1 MLDPRIYR
9 TGFVAVALAVVVV
22 AFSLLDQQ
30 GPLTASLAPDAFNGQ
45 NAYATMGSLAQ
56 NNPDRR
62 PGSTGDED
70 VASYVSAKLA
80 SYGYQVDRHLF
91 LARTVDGKRTLETVT
106 GARPGLS
113 TGSIVVLSHRDSLHD
128 SAAAELSG
136 TAVLLE
142 LARVLAGETQH
153 RTIILASTSGSAGLA
168 GASELARSISGP
180 VDAVISLGD
189 LAGLRVHQPVVVPWS
204 TGPKVAPAALRNTL
218 ASALDAQAG
227 LKPGGTSLGGQLAHL
242 AFPLT
247 LSEQAPFD
255 ARGIPAVSLSLS
267 GDHPVSPNEV
277 TSPDRIN
284 ALGRAVL
291 QTINALDGGPGVPAA
306 SSYLLFS
313 GKVVPDWAIR
323 LLVLVL
329 MAPVLLAIVDGLAR
343 VRRRGHSVSLGVVRV
358 LAACV
363 PFVLAVLVIVGAR
376 LTGTLGATPPGPIA
390 AGQVPLHGAGTAVMA
405 VVGFVL
411 LGFSWVMPR
420 VVDAFAGAPRRAG
433 GTEAVDPGRSIGV
446 LIVLLFAT
454 LALWLLNP
462 FAALLIIPGLHLW
475 MWVVDPEARPH
486 PLLSAFMLLVGLAP
500 LALVILY
507 GMGTQGLGPID
518 ALWHGLLLIAGG
530 QIGLLA
536 ATEWSL
542 VLGCIVSVVAI
553 GVQTQRQPRPEDAAV
568 TVRGPVSYAGPGSL
582 GGTESALRR

>member
-30 GPLTASLAPDAFNGQ
+30 GPLSASLAPDAFTGQ
-45 NAYATMGSLAQ
+45 NAYTTMGSLAHDD
-56 NNPDRR
+56 PDRR
-62 PGSTGDED
+62 PGSTGDLD

-91 LARTVDGKRTLETVT
+91 SGRTVDGKRTLETVT
-106 GARPGLS
+106 GVRPGLS
-113 TGSIVVLSHRDSLHD
+113 TGSIVVLSHRDSLH
-128 SAAAELSG
+128 APAVAELSG

-153 RTIILASTSGSAGLA
+153 RTIVLASTSGSAGLA
-168 GASELARSISGP
+168 GAAEFARSIRGP

-189 LAGLRVHQPVVVPWS
+189 LAGASVHQPVVVPWA
-204 TGPKVAPAALRNTL
+204 TNAKLAPPLLRNTL
-218 ASALDAQAG
+218 ASALGAQAG

-242 AFPLT
+242 AFPLSA
-247 LSEQAPFD
+247 SEQAPFD

-267 GDHPVSPNEV
+267 GDHPVAASEP
-277 TSPDRIN
+277 TSSDRLN

-313 GKVVPDWAIR
+313 GKVIPAWAIK

-329 MAPVLLAIVDGLAR
+329 MTPVLLAIVDGFAR
-343 VRRRGHSVSLGVVRV
+343 VRRRGHSVSMGVIRA

-376 LTGTLGATPPGPIA
+376 LSGVLTATPPGPVA
-390 AGQVPLHGAGTAVMA
+390 AGQVPLHGAGAAMIA
-405 VVGFVL
+405 VVVVVL
-411 LGFSWVMPR
+411 LGVSWIMPR
-420 VVDAFAGAPRRAG
+420 VVDMLAGTPPPPAAG
-433 GTEAVDPGRSIGV
+433 EGVDPGRSIGV
-446 LIVLLFAT
+446 LIVLFIAT
-454 LALWLLNP
+454 LALCVSNP
-462 FAALLIIPGLHLW
+462 FAALLMIPGLHLW

-486 PLLSAFMLLVGLAP
+486 PVLSAGFLLVGLVP
-500 LALVILY
+500 LGLVILY
-507 GMGTQGLGPID
+507 SVGTQGLGPVD
-518 ALWHGLLLIAGG
+518 AVWHGVLLIAGG
-530 QIGLLA
+530 QVGLLA
-536 ATEWSL
+536 ATEWS
-542 VLGCIVSVVAI
+542 VILGCIVSVVVI
-553 GVQTQRQPRPEDAAV
+553 GVRTQRQPRPEDAPV
-568 TVRGPVSYAGPGSL
+568 TVRGPISYAGPGSL
-582 GGTESALRR
+582 GGTESAIRR

>member
-30 GPLTASLAPDAFNGQ
+30 GPLAASLAPDAFSGQ

-91 LARTVDGKRTLETVT
+91 TARTVDGKRTLETVT
-106 GARPGLS
+106 GVRTGLS
-113 TGSIVVLSHRDSLHD
+113 TGSIVVLSHRDSLHA

-142 LARVLAGETQH
+142 LARDLAGETQH
-153 RTIILASTSGSAGLA
+153 RTIVLASTSGSAGLA
-168 GASELARSISGP
+168 GASELARSLSGP

-204 TGPKVAPAALRNTL
+204 TGPNVAPSRLRNTL
-218 ASALDAQAG
+218 ASALGAQAG

-247 LSEQAPFD
+247 LGEQAPFD

-267 GDHPVSPNEV
+267 GDHPVPADEA
-277 TSPDRIN
+277 TSPDRLN
-284 ALGRAVL
+284 TLGRAVL
-291 QTINALDGGPGVPAA
+291 QTINALDGGPGVPSA

-313 GKVVPDWAIR
+313 GKVVPDWAIK

-329 MAPVLLAIVDGLAR
+329 MVPVLLAIVDGFAR
-343 VRRRGHSVSLGVVRV
+343 VRRRGHSVSLGVIRV

-376 LTGTLGATPPGPIA
+376 QTGALAATPPGPVA
-390 AGQVPLHGAGTAVMA
+390 AGQVPLRSAGIAVMA
-405 VVGFVL
+405 VVLLVL
-411 LGFSWVMPR
+411 LSFSWVMPR
-420 VVDAFAGAPRRAG
+420 VVNTFAGAPRRAA
-433 GTEAVDPGRSIGV
+433 TQAVDPGRSIGV
-446 LIVLLFAT
+446 LMVMFLAT
-454 LALWLLNP
+454 LALWVLNP
-462 FAALLIIPGLHLW
+462 FAALLIVPALHLW

-486 PLLSAFMLLVGLAP
+486 PLLSAGLLLVGLAP
-500 LALVILY
+500 LVLAVLY
-507 GMGTQGLGPID
+507 SMGTQGVGPID
-518 ALWHGLLLIAGG
+518 AVWHGLLLIAGG

-536 ATEWSL
+536 AIAWSV
-542 VLGCIVSVVAI
+542 VLGCTVSVVLM
-553 GVQTQRQPRPEDAAV
+553 GVRSQRQPRPEDAPV